1 MKEILTINVNLTDI
15 YEVKGKSAEAVMIN
29 FGGDAKSEFFEG
41 VILPGGVD
49 TQKEFYPERR
59 TLSARYILEGKDM
72 EGEKCRI
79 FIENNGTADENKFV
93 HETTPR
99 IVTDSKALSWM
110 ETATLK
116 GTLEPKEG
124 GVIIHI
130 FKAD

>member
-1 MKEILTINVNLTDI
+1 MQEILTINVNLTDI

-99 IVTDSKALSWM
+99 IITDSKALSWM

>member
-49 TQKEFYPERR
+49 TQKEFYSERR

-99 IVTDSKALSWM
+99 IITDSKALSWM

-130 FKAD
+130 FKED

>member
-15 YEVKGKSAEAVMIN
+15 YEVKGKTAEAVMIN

-99 IVTDSKALSWM
+99 IITDSKALSWM

-130 FKAD
+130 FKED

>member
-99 IVTDSKALSWM
+99 IITDSKALSWM

>member
-15 YEVKGKSAEAVMIN
+15 YEVKGKTAEAVMIN

-49 TQKEFYPERR
+49 AQKEFYPERR

>member
-15 YEVKGKSAEAVMIN
+15 FEVKGKSAEAVMIN

-99 IVTDSKALSWM
+99 IITDSKALSWM

>member
-15 YEVKGKSAEAVMIN
+15 YEVKGKTAEAVMIN

-99 IVTDSKALSWM
+99 IITDSKALSWM

>member
-15 YEVKGKSAEAVMIN
+15 FEVKGKSAEAVMIN
-29 FGGDAKSEFFEG
+29 FGGDAKSEFFKG
-41 VILPGGVD
+41 VLLPGGVD

-99 IVTDSKALSWM
+99 IITDSKALSWM